1 MLRDKLD
8 REKAAGNYEVT
19 VQTKDTQEGAYK
31 ITITPWEREIYV
43 ITMIKIKINEHCDK
57 LARGE
62 ASEFGK

>member
-1 MLRDKLD
+1 
-8 REKAAGNYEVT
+8 
-19 VQTKDTQEGAYK
+19 
-31 ITITPWEREIYV
+31 V